1 LAIVIVRAAHRLGAA
16 LGQGAVVELTRLA
29 QASLEQRKD
38 GGFFGPQSA

>member
-1 LAIVIVRAAHRLGAA
+1 
-16 LGQGAVVELTRLA
+16 VELTRLA